1 MHKGTIAQIIGPV
14 VDVEFEERKLPKI
27 FEALIAARAAE
38 DRVTPEVTKHIGGAR
53 TRAIALSST
62 DGLVRGMEVAATGE
76 EISVPVGKE
85 TLGRIFNVLG
95 APIDR
100 KDSNSFPKR

>member
-14 VDVEFEERKLPKI
+14 VDVEFEEGNLPRI
-27 FEALIAARAAE
+27 FEEFTTERGA
-38 DRVTPEVTKHIGGAR
+38 DDTVTLEVAKHIGGGR
-53 TRAIALSST
+53 VRAIALSAT
-62 DGLVRGMEVAATGE
+62 DGLTRGMEVSATGE

-100 KDSNSFPKR
+100 KDANQ